1 VSDARF
7 IAGYGLAQ
15 TLPGPLFTF
24 AAYLGAVQ
32 TPAPNGWTGGILAL
46 LAIFLPA
53 WLLIVGALPFWA
65 WLRAR
70 EGVQAALRGINAAVV
85 GILLATLYTPVM
97 TSAIMMPLDAALA
110 LACFGML
117 TLWKL
122 PSWLVVV
129 VAGGIGWV
137 VRV

>member
-1 VSDARF
+1 
-7 IAGYGLAQ
+7 
-15 TLPGPLFTF
+15 
-24 AAYLGAVQ
+24 
-32 TPAPNGWTGGILAL
+32 L

-70 EGVQAALRGINAAVV
+70 EGVQAALRGVNAAVV

-97 TSAIMMPLDAALA
+97 TSAMIEPFDAALA

-117 TLWKL
+117 TVWRL
-122 PSWLVVV
+122 PPWLVVGI
-129 VAGGIGWV
+129 AGGVGWALSAGAGM
-137 VRV
+137 